1 MSRPTPPDAA
11 VALRHLA
18 VRAAALAALAV
29 VMVLAVAELRELRG
43 ELALARF
50 YHLRRLAEKSR
61 NPTELT
67 RTVQGASTEAEL
79 VMRFARGDP
88 DALWEVTLAFL
99 WWSTADNLDP
109 LLRLRLGEQ
118 AVRAAMLAVR
128 AAPSDYEPW
137 LWLARA
143 QASLGLWKQAQLCL
157 RRAQDLAPPGKK
169 LELYQAKLE
178 KTDFSMALQTAC
190 RETDRGLGG

>member
-1 MSRPTPPDAA
+1 MSQPTPRDAA
-11 VALRHLA
+11 LVLRHLA
-18 VRAAALAALAV
+18 VRAVASAALAAV
-29 VMVLAVAELRELRG
+29 VVLGVAELRELRG
-43 ELALARF
+43 ELAFARF
-50 YHLRRLAEKSR
+50 YHLQRLAEKSR
-61 NPTELT
+61 NPAELT
-67 RTVQGASTEAEL
+67 RAVQGAFTEAES
-79 VMRFARGDP
+79 VMLFGRGNP
-88 DALWEVTLAFL
+88 DALWEVTVASI
-99 WWSTADNLDP
+99 WWSTADDLDP

-190 RETDRGLGG
+190 RETDRGLAG